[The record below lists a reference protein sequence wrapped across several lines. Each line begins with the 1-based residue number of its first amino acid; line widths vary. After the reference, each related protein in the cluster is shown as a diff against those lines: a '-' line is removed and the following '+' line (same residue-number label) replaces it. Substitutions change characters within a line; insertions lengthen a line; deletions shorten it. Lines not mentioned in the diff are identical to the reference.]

1 MKKIPA
7 ILTLILSLVF
17 LFSCEPSRDENGD
30 FLFGVNQGGSGSG
43 GGTTVIK
50 KLKSVTSKDDTGE
63 IITYNYSYLAGKLVS
78 VTTSDNS
85 ISYSLFYENNLINK
99 MDIVEDDGSITT
111 TTKFTVTYN
120 NGKFIEANG
129 AGSENTG
136 NKFTNKI
143 TPTYTNNKISKIIS
157 KMVGIDTADPTVLYD
172 MFTVTSD
179 ITYTGNNIAT
189 WKFSTAFPL
198 TPPISLPPIVINT
211 TLSDYDTKTNPFN
224 TLPEVYNIISSLYGF
239 DTAAVTGFSA
249 NNYRKITVSTQGDTQ
264 SATYIYTYDAD
275 NYPVK
280 GVASNNLGTLTFE
293 YVK

>member
-1 MKKIPA
+1 
-7 ILTLILSLVF
+7 
-17 LFSCEPSRDENGD
+17 
-30 FLFGVNQGGSGSG
+30 
-43 GGTTVIK
+43 
-50 KLKSVTSKDDTGE
+50 
-63 IITYNYSYLAGKLVS
+63 
-78 VTTSDNS
+78 
-85 ISYSLFYENNLINK
+85 
-99 MDIVEDDGSITT
+99 MDIVEDDGAITT
-111 TTKFTVTYN
+111 TTKFTISYN
-120 NGKFIEANG
+120 NGKFVEANG
-129 AGSENTG
+129 TGTENTG

-143 TPTYTNNKISKIIS
+143 TPTYTNNKISKIVS
-157 KMVGIDTADPTVLYD
+157 KMVGIDSADPTILYD
-172 MFTVTSD
+172 LFTLTSD
-179 ITYTGNNIAT
+179 ITYTGNNIST

-198 TPPISLPPIVINT
+198 TPPISIPPIVFDT

-239 DTAAVTGFSA
+239 DAAAVIGFSA